1 MHFLSQI
8 VNMYSIL
15 KNAKLN
21 EKSESKVHSNTSEF
35 ISEHEIV
42 LKIQGFYASLYK
54 ESRDF
59 MKQKSVKWINTI
71 KLLLFCAVFSIK
83 DVSEDVEKPSKI

>member
-42 LKIQGFYASLYK
+42 LKIQGF
-54 ESRDF
+54 
-59 MKQKSVKWINTI
+59 
-71 KLLLFCAVFSIK
+71 
-83 DVSEDVEKPSKI
+83 